1 MLNMKLVIV
10 ADSSSGLTKKEAEAR
25 GWHYLSLYI
34 TIDGQEYEDGVEITS
49 STFFDL
55 SKKDSTVSTSCSTVI
70 QIENLLNKIS
80 KPDTFVVMYPIS
92 QHLSSQY
99 QNMLL
104 VSKNYKNVHVI
115 KSNNISIP
123 IIQELVEL
131 EIGVTNNEITIQEGI
146 DIIENKISREVDNM
160 ILFPKFNDSLVKG
173 GRLSPS
179 AAKIAKL
186 FKIIPVITLRNGRL
200 EKLTKGRIFNKIFI
214 QTTVDTYNRLN
225 GKSEDWTIM
234 LGHSNNVDIIHLSNE
249 LSEILKNKKEFINL
263 YIPSVIA
270 IHTGLEAI
278 TPCFL
283 KLKYDVEKYQF
294 DKIKG

>member
-1 MLNMKLVIV
+1 MKLVIV
-10 ADSSSGLTKKEAEAR
+10 VDSSSGLTKKEAEAR

-34 TIDGQEYEDGVEITS
+34 TIDGKEYEDGVEITS
-49 STFFDL
+49 SNFFDL
-55 SKKDSTVSTSCSTVI
+55 CKIESVVSTSCSPVAQVEI
-70 QIENLLNKIS
+70 LLNKIC
-80 KPDTFVVMYPIS
+80 KPDTFVVIYPIS

-99 QNMLL
+99 QNITS
-104 VSKNYKNVHVI
+104 VSKNYENVHVI

-123 IIQELVEL
+123 VIKELVEL
-131 EIGVTNNEITIQEGI
+131 EIGVTNKEITIQEGV
-146 DIIENKISREVDNM
+146 DIIENKIPRDSNNM
-160 ILFPKFNDSLVKG
+160 ILFPKFNDSLVRG

-179 AAKIAKL
+179 VAKIAKL
-186 FKIIPVITLRNGRL
+186 LKIVPIISLKNGKL
-200 EKLTKGRIFNKIFI
+200 EKMGKGRVFNKTFI
-214 QTTVDTYNRLN
+214 QTTTDSYNRLN
-225 GKSEDWTIM
+225 GKTEDWTIM
-234 LGHSNNVDIIHLSNE
+234 LGHSNNPDIVSLSSE
-249 LSEILKNKKEFINL
+249 LSEKTKNKKEFINL